1 MIGICFD
8 HTGIKTVLHIQRN
21 GWV

>member
-8 HTGIKTVLHIQRN
+8 YTGIKTVLHIQRN